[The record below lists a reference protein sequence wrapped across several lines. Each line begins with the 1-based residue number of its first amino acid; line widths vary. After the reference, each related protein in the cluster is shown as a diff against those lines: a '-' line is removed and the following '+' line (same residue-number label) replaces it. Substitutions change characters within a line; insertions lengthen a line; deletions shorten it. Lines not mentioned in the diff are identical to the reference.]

1 MRTLKRRSSN
11 QNKLHKPLLTRCPGN
26 YPGHLNS
33 YKMDYTIFSDKEML
47 KQDKELVELHK
58 RCCKSY
64 LIQHSL
70 KHSKIKKFFIVYDWY
85 INTDNVRNFFFR
97 PINLF
102 IQALLLGQLD
112 EISDY
117 INPNKNGK
125 RKKKRT
131 RKV

>member
-1 MRTLKRRSSN
+1 MS
-11 QNKLHKPLLTRCPGN
+11 
-26 YPGHLNS
+26 
-33 YKMDYTIFSDKEML
+33 YTIFSDKEML

-97 PINLF
+97 PIHIF

-112 EISDY
+112 DISDY
-117 INPNKNGK
+117 IDNNTKNEK
-125 RKKKRT
+125 RKKKRN

>member
-1 MRTLKRRSSN
+1 
-11 QNKLHKPLLTRCPGN
+11 
-26 YPGHLNS
+26 
-33 YKMDYTIFSDKEML
+33 MDYTIFSDKEML

-58 RCCKSY
+58 RCCKSW

-85 INTDNVRNFFFR
+85 INHNNVRNFFFR
-97 PINLF
+97 PIPIF

-112 EISDY
+112 NISDY
-117 INPNKNGK
+117 INNNKNGK

>member
-1 MRTLKRRSSN
+1 
-11 QNKLHKPLLTRCPGN
+11 
-26 YPGHLNS
+26 
-33 YKMDYTIFSDKEML
+33 MDYTIFSDKEML

-58 RCCKSY
+58 RCCKSW
-64 LIQHSL
+64 LVQHSL
-70 KHSKIKKFFIVYDWY
+70 KPSKIKKFFIVYDWY

-112 EISDY
+112 DISDY
-117 INPNKNGK
+117 IDNNKNGK
-125 RKKKRT
+125 RKKKRN

>member
-1 MRTLKRRSSN
+1 
-11 QNKLHKPLLTRCPGN
+11 
-26 YPGHLNS
+26 
-33 YKMDYTIFSDKEML
+33 MDYTIFSDKEML

-112 EISDY
+112 DISDY
-117 INPNKNGK
+117 IDNNTKNGK
-125 RKKKRT
+125 RKKKRN

>member
-1 MRTLKRRSSN
+1 
-11 QNKLHKPLLTRCPGN
+11 
-26 YPGHLNS
+26 
-33 YKMDYTIFSDKEML
+33 MDYTIFSDKEML

-85 INTDNVRNFFFR
+85 INTYNVRNFFFR

-117 INPNKNGK
+117 INPNKNEK

>member
-11 QNKLHKPLLTRCPGN
+11 QNKLHKPLFSARNKL
-26 YPGHLNS
+26 PGHSNS

>member
-1 MRTLKRRSSN
+1 
-11 QNKLHKPLLTRCPGN
+11 
-26 YPGHLNS
+26 
-33 YKMDYTIFSDKEML
+33 MDYTIFSDKEML

-58 RCCKSY
+58 RCCRSY

-112 EISDY
+112 DISDY
-117 INPNKNGK
+117 IDNNTKNGK
-125 RKKKRT
+125 RKKKRN

>member
-1 MRTLKRRSSN
+1 
-11 QNKLHKPLLTRCPGN
+11 
-26 YPGHLNS
+26 
-33 YKMDYTIFSDKEML
+33 MDYTIFSDKEML

-85 INTDNVRNFFFR
+85 INTDNVRHFFFR

>member
-1 MRTLKRRSSN
+1 
-11 QNKLHKPLLTRCPGN
+11 
-26 YPGHLNS
+26 
-33 YKMDYTIFSDKEML
+33 MDYTIFSDKEML

-85 INTDNVRNFFFR
+85 INTNNVRNFFFR
-97 PINLF
+97 SIHIF

-112 EISDY
+112 DISDY
-117 INPNKNGK
+117 IDNNKNGK

>member
-1 MRTLKRRSSN
+1 
-11 QNKLHKPLLTRCPGN
+11 
-26 YPGHLNS
+26 
-33 YKMDYTIFSDKEML
+33 ML

-58 RCCKSY
+58 RCCKSW
-64 LIQHSL
+64 LVQHSL

-85 INTDNVRNFFFR
+85 INPHNVRSFFFR
-97 PINLF
+97 PIQIF

-112 EISDY
+112 NISDY
-117 INPNKNGK
+117 IDNNKNGK

>member
-1 MRTLKRRSSN
+1 
-11 QNKLHKPLLTRCPGN
+11 
-26 YPGHLNS
+26 
-33 YKMDYTIFSDKEML
+33 MDYTIFSDKEML

-58 RCCKSY
+58 RCCKSW

-85 INTDNVRNFFFR
+85 INPNKVCNFFFR
-97 PINLF
+97 PIYIF

-112 EISDY
+112 NISDY
-117 INPNKNGK
+117 IDNNKNGK

>member
-1 MRTLKRRSSN
+1 
-11 QNKLHKPLLTRCPGN
+11 
-26 YPGHLNS
+26 
-33 YKMDYTIFSDKEML
+33 MDYTIFSDKEML

-58 RCCKSY
+58 RCCKSW
-64 LIQHSL
+64 LVQHSL

-85 INTDNVRNFFFR
+85 INPHNVRSFFFR
-97 PINLF
+97 SIHIF

-112 EISDY
+112 NISDY
-117 INPNKNGK
+117 IDNNKNGK

>member
-1 MRTLKRRSSN
+1 
-11 QNKLHKPLLTRCPGN
+11 
-26 YPGHLNS
+26 
-33 YKMDYTIFSDKEML
+33 MDYTIFSDKEML

-58 RCCKSY
+58 RCCKSW
-64 LIQHSL
+64 LVQHSL

-112 EISDY
+112 DISDY
-117 INPNKNGK
+117 IDNNTKNGK
-125 RKKKRT
+125 RKKKRN

>member
-1 MRTLKRRSSN
+1 
-11 QNKLHKPLLTRCPGN
+11 
-26 YPGHLNS
+26 
-33 YKMDYTIFSDKEML
+33 MDYTIFSDKEML

-85 INTDNVRNFFFR
+85 INTNNVRNFFFR

-117 INPNKNGK
+117 INLNKNGK

>member
-1 MRTLKRRSSN
+1 
-11 QNKLHKPLLTRCPGN
+11 
-26 YPGHLNS
+26 
-33 YKMDYTIFSDKEML
+33 MDYTIFSDEEMQ

-58 RCCKSY
+58 RCCKSW

-85 INTDNVRNFFFR
+85 INPNNVRNFCFR
-97 PINLF
+97 RIHIF

-112 EISDY
+112 NISDY
-117 INPNKNGK
+117 INNNKNGK

>member
-1 MRTLKRRSSN
+1 
-11 QNKLHKPLLTRCPGN
+11 
-26 YPGHLNS
+26 
-33 YKMDYTIFSDKEML
+33 MDYTIFSDKEML

-85 INTDNVRNFFFR
+85 INIDNVRNFFFR

-117 INPNKNGK
+117 INHNKNGK
-125 RKKKRT
+125 RKKKKRT

>member
-1 MRTLKRRSSN
+1 
-11 QNKLHKPLLTRCPGN
+11 
-26 YPGHLNS
+26 
-33 YKMDYTIFSDKEML
+33 MDYTIFSDKEML
-47 KQDKELVELHK
+47 KQNKELVELHK
-58 RCCKSY
+58 RCCKSW

-85 INTDNVRNFFFR
+85 INLNNVRNFFFR
-97 PINLF
+97 PIPIF

-112 EISDY
+112 NISDY
-117 INPNKNGK
+117 INNNKNGK

>member
-1 MRTLKRRSSN
+1 MA
-11 QNKLHKPLLTRCPGN
+11 
-26 YPGHLNS
+26 
-33 YKMDYTIFSDKEML
+33 YTIFSDKEML

-117 INPNKNGK
+117 INPNKNEK